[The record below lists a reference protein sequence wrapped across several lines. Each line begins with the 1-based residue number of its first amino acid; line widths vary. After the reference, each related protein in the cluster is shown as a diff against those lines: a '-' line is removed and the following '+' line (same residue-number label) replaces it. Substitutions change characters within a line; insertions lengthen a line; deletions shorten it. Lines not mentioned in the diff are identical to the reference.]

1 MPRKRSGISQT
12 RSLLYG
18 LARFLGD
25 VHAVSKGPG
34 AVAKRAARRAAGR
47 TTARA
52 LKKLFK

>member
-1 MPRKRSGISQT
+1 MPRKKNGISQT

-25 VHAVSKGPG
+25 VQVISKGPR
-34 AVAKRAARRAAGR
+34 AVAKRVARRAAGR

-52 LKKLFK
+52 LRKLFK

>member
-25 VHAVSKGPG
+25 VQAISKGSR
-34 AVAKRAARRAAGR
+34 AVAKRVARRAAGR

-52 LKKLFK
+52 LRKLFK

>member
-47 TTARA
+47 VTARA
-52 LKKLFK
+52 LRKLFK

>member
-25 VHAVSKGPG
+25 VQAISKGPR

-47 TTARA
+47 ATARA
-52 LKKLFK
+52 LRKLFK